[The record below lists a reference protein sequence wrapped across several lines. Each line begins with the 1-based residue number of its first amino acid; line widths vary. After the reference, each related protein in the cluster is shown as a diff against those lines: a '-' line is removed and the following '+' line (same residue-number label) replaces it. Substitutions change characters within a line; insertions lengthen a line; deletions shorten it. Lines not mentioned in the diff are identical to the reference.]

1 MGYSI
6 RVITGDSK
14 SLDLGSNPSV
24 PTMENIT
31 TQAGVFRISFIDGKE
46 YIGTANNIQKK
57 ISKLGGFLKDKG
69 EYEIHIEE
77 TADSF
82 TDKELSA
89 LELKYIKQYNTE
101 EPNGYNKALT
111 KAKPKEP
118 DDYVHYNR
126 MKFYFYQPGK
136 DTYHVSI
143 FYYPTDLVYFD
154 IPEGETLKTMIE
166 SGKIYMSNS
175 EELIKNIMQKWIQS
189 KKD

>member
-1 MGYSI
+1 M
-6 RVITGDSK
+6 K
-14 SLDLGSNPSV
+14 
-24 PTMENIT
+24 NIT
-31 TQAGVFRISFIDGKE
+31 KQAGVFRISFTDGKE

-69 EYEIHIEE
+69 SYEIHIEE

-118 DDYVHYNR
+118 DDYVHYNYTR
-126 MKFYFYQPGK
+126 YYFYQPGK
-136 DTYHVSI
+136 DTYLMSI
-143 FYYPTDLVYFD
+143 HYYPIDLDYFD

-175 EELIKNIMQKWIQS
+175 EDLIKKIMLQWKS
-189 KKD
+189 LKKD

>member
-1 MGYSI
+1 MECFCNMKI
-6 RVITGDSK
+6 AIN
-14 SLDLGSNPSV
+14 DL
-24 PTMENIT
+24 TK
-31 TQAGVFRISFIDGKE
+31 QAGVFRISFEDGKE

-89 LELKYIKQYNTE
+89 LELKYIKKYNTE

-111 KAKPKEP
+111 KSKPKEP

-126 MKFYFYQPGK
+126 MKFYFYQLGK
-136 DTYHVSI
+136 DTYYVSI
-143 FYYPTDLVYFD
+143 HYYPIDSDYFD

-175 EELIKNIMQKWIQS
+175 EDLIKKIMLKWINL

>member
-1 MGYSI
+1 MEILNKPGVI
-6 RVITGDSK
+6 RLHNKNENK
-14 SLDLGSNPSV
+14 SLIIVASDVEKKIQKINKK
-24 PTMENIT
+24 
-31 TQAGVFRISFIDGKE
+31 KE
-46 YIGTANNIQKK
+46 YDLNIYDIYIEEYIEAIDNYSELNRK
-57 ISKLGGFLKDKG
+57 LKD
-69 EYEIHIEE
+69 
-77 TADSF
+77 
-82 TDKELSA
+82 

-175 EELIKNIMQKWIQS
+175 EELIKNIMQKWIQL

>member
-1 MGYSI
+1 
-6 RVITGDSK
+6 
-14 SLDLGSNPSV
+14 
-24 PTMENIT
+24 MENIT
-31 TQAGVFRISFIDGKE
+31 TQAGVFRISFENGKE

-69 EYEIHIEE
+69 EYKIHIEE

-89 LELKYIKQYNTE
+89 LEVKYIKQYNTE

-136 DTYHVSI
+136 DTYLTSI
-143 FYYPTDLVYFD
+143 FYYPVDIDYFD

-175 EELIKNIMQKWIQS
+175 EELIKNIMQKWTQS